1 MGGMGVN
8 QVRRTAGLAGESRRN
23 TATVQAVIR
32 ADQLHQVRDET
43 SERDVGAGKTL
54 AVQLSPG
61 KHGSITPSRSGPEVT
76 KGWGGGEE
84 VAAGPNP

>member
-1 MGGMGVN
+1 M
-8 QVRRTAGLAGESRRN
+8 
-23 TATVQAVIR
+23 
-32 ADQLHQVRDET
+32 RDET